1 MHTLR
6 RIIQIGAGLLFVAA
20 LIKEFSQPRGLRVR
34 EGSVF
39 GIPYSFRVPRLAD
52 LRTRYWN
59 ADGKLIAPPLF
70 GVGIYPNLPAIA
82 RRLGAS
88 R

>member
-1 MHTLR
+1 MHWLR
-6 RIIQIGAGLLFVAA
+6 RIIQIGALLTAAA

-39 GIPYSFRVPRLAD
+39 GIPYSFRLPKLAD

-59 ADGKLIAPPLF
+59 SKGKMIAPPLF
-70 GVGIYPNLPAIA
+70 GIGIYPNLPAIA
-82 RRLGAS
+82 RQLGYS

>member
-1 MHTLR
+1 MHSLR
-6 RIIQIGAGLLFVAA
+6 RIMQIGAGLLLVAA
-20 LIKEFSQPRGLRVR
+20 LIKEFAQPRGLRVG

-39 GIPYSFRVPRLAD
+39 GIPYSFRLPRLPD
-52 LRTRYWN
+52 LRARYWN
-59 ADGKLIAPPLF
+59 PEGNMVAPPLF

-82 RRLGAS
+82 RRFGAS